1 MKDLFTI
8 LTENEIEVPEEKKT
22 AVKKAVEENYKTI
35 NEFNKKVEKLTTA
48 EETIKDLNDKI
59 GKIEADGTAID
70 ELKQKVADYEKAEAD
85 RKDAEEK
92 AKKTAALRKRF
103 DGLKGDKEYVGGG
116 DDGYIAKG
124 IFGEFCDALSDEAN
138 QGKSDSEVYEAII
151 KDRPIF
157 VNPNQTLDMP
167 EANPDGNTEKPKFKN
182 FF

>member
-48 EETIKDLNDKI
+48 EETIKDLNEKI

-70 ELKQKVADYEKAEAD
+70 ELKQKVADYEKAEND

-92 AKKTAALRKRF
+92 AKKTAALRGRF
-103 DGLKGDKEYVGGG
+103 DGLKGDKKYLNEGTENW
-116 DDGYIAKG
+116 
-124 IFGEFCDALSDEAN
+124 IFGEFEKALSDEAN
-138 QGKSDSEVYEAII
+138 TGKSDSEIYEAIT
-151 KDRPIF
+151 KDKNIY
-157 VNPNQTLDMP
+157 VNPNQAIDMP